1 MDLKLSQTRQGL
13 KYGHG
18 VVRKLVWFYQE
29 LRVERLNK
37 CGGEQMQA
45 KRVTREMCG
54 VKEYKE
60 WSIEIL
66 MNWEG

>member
-1 MDLKLSQTRQGL
+1 M
-13 KYGHG
+13 
-18 VVRKLVWFYQE
+18 RKLVWFYQE

-66 MNWEG
+66 MNLEG